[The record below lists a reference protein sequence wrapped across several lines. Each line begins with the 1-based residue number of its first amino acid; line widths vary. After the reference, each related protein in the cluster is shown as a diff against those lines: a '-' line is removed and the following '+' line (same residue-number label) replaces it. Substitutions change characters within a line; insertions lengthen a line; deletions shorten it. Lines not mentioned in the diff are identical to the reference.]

1 MLFKT
6 GCKCMTNG
14 VMNRCA
20 VDADF
25 HRFVLAC
32 MKKHCRGDWG
42 CVGAEDWALND
53 ASVKAG
59 ERILSAYEY
68 PTGEI
73 IWIITEWD
81 RSVTTVLFPY
91 EY

>member
-6 GCKCMTNG
+6 GYKCMTNG
-14 VMNRCA
+14 VASRCA
-20 VDADF
+20 VDDDF
-25 HRFVLAC
+25 WKFVSGC
-32 MKKHCRGDWG
+32 MRKHCNGDWG
-42 CVGAEDWALND
+42 CVDAEDWALND

-68 PTGEI
+68 PTGEM